1 MRPAISKRL
10 GLYSLWIMVKSAGFF
25 QRFYLHPVF
34 FILVLLFFF
43 PVSLRAQEW
52 FRSNQAGMALERISS
67 RMVALHFEWALSVQG
82 TGYAAL
88 PDILRRFYNV
98 SYALEQRLLYERGT
112 LKRRQWIFRDRGGI
126 TRMNA
131 SLPADLS
138 SIGKVEGGEVPPFV
152 EIFSANRFLSET
164 YQYLASGVYITRY
177 FYQEGLL
184 IRAETFLD
192 SEPLWIDY
200 YRYTR
205 LYLLRGVERK
215 YQKAGL
221 YAQPLQGT
229 SSRPPVTPL
238 GLDLRDAPPIPG
250 FITPGFL
257 FDNSIM
263 TEVLASIYAVK
274 AARVIYDMDSQGRII
289 TETHYNKEDKV
300 LAIINN
306 EWENDKISAIRW
318 SAPPNEGRVVFRY
331 SGKDRISEEDYRN
344 GVLERRVNR
353 QGDNEIEEIYMNGKA
368 ILRAVWNNGRKVSEE
383 RLR

>member
-1 MRPAISKRL
+1 M
-10 GLYSLWIMVKSAGFF
+10 MVKSAGFF
-25 QRFYLHPVF
+25 QRFRQRFYLRPVF
-34 FILVLLFFF
+34 SILVLLIFF
-43 PVSLRAQEW
+43 PAALHAQEW

-82 TGYAAL
+82 QGYAAL
-88 PDILRRFYNV
+88 PDLLRRFYNA
-98 SYALEQRLLYERGT
+98 SYTLEQRLLYERGT

-126 TRMNA
+126 TRLNA

-152 EIFSANRFLSET
+152 EIFSSSQTLSET
-164 YQYLASGVYITRY
+164 YQYLPPGVYTTRY

-192 SEPLWIDY
+192 SEPLWTDY

-205 LYLLRGVERK
+205 LFLLRGVERK
-215 YQKAGL
+215 YHKAGL

-229 SSRPPVTPL
+229 SSRPPVAPL

-250 FITPGFL
+250 FIAPGSL
-257 FDNSIM
+257 YDNSIM

-274 AARVIYDMDSQGRII
+274 AARVIYDMDSQGRI
-289 TETHYNKEDKV
+289 TAETHYDEGDRV
-300 LAIINN
+300 LAVINN
-306 EWENDKISAIRW
+306 EWANDKISAIRW
-318 SAPPNEGRVVFRY
+318 SAPPDEGRVVFRY

-344 GVLERRVNR
+344 GVLERKVNR
-353 QGDNEIEEIYMNGKA
+353 QGDEEIEEIFMNKKP
-368 ILRAVWNNGRKVSEE
+368 ILRAVWRNGRKVSEE